1 MTLKEMKTGEK
12 AIIEEILDTNICI
25 KLIEM
30 GCLPGEIVLVR
41 MTAPYRDPIAIEV
54 SGNLIALRK
63 SEARSIKV
71 KKIEN

>member
-63 SEARSIKV
+63 SEARSIDRKRV
-71 KKIEN
+71 V